1 MVLIIFQCLAPPT
14 PGSGVCECGIAN
26 NPFKIAGGVE
36 AEPHEYPW
44 NVYILFQKE
53 GGWYKCG
60 GALLDQVG
68 KWATSACCENIAC
81 SGTC

>member
-1 MVLIIFQCLAPPT
+1 MLIFLVSHFPMLGPT
-14 PGSGVCECGIAN
+14 TWSGVCECGIAN

-60 GALLDQVG
+60 GALLDQGG
-68 KWATSACCENIAC
+68 KW
-81 SGTC
+81 

>member
-14 PGSGVCECGIAN
+14 PGSRVCECGIAN
-26 NPFKIAGGVE
+26 NPFKIGGGVE

-44 NVYILFQKE
+44 NVYILFQMDD
-53 GGWYKCG
+53 GRYSCG

-68 KWATSACCENIAC
+68 K
-81 SGTC
+81 

>member
-1 MVLIIFQCLAPPT
+1 M
-14 PGSGVCECGIAN
+14 CECGIAN

-68 KWATSACCENIAC
+68 KW
-81 SGTC
+81 

>member
-1 MVLIIFQCLAPPT
+1 M
-14 PGSGVCECGIAN
+14 CECGIAN

-44 NVYILFQKE
+44 NVYIRFQMDD
-53 GGWYKCG
+53 GWYSCG

-68 KWATSACCENIAC
+68 K
-81 SGTC
+81 